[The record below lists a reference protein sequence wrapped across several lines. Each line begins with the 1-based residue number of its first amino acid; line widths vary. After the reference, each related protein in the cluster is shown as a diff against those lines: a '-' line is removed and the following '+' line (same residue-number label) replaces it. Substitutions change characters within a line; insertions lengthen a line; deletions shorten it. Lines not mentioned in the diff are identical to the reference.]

1 MSDVSAIPS
10 AGAVQIAA
18 SAIRKSNDNLNLDAS
33 VVANS
38 TDVTSPDTLA
48 ALVDAKQQ
56 VLYTKAAA
64 RLISTADEMVSSL
77 LDVRA

>member
-1 MSDVSAIPS
+1 MSDVSAITS
-10 AGAVQIAA
+10 GAAQIATG
-18 SAIRKSNDNLNLDAS
+18 AIKRSVSKLDRDAN

-38 TDVTSPDTLA
+38 TDVTTPDTLA

-64 RLISTADEMVSSL
+64 RLISASNEMVSSL